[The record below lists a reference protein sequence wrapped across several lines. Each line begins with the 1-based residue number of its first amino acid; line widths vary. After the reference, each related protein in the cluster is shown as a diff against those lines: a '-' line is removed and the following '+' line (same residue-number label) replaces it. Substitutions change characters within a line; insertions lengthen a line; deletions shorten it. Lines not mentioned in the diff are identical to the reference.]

1 MHDRVARCDCATPDC
16 LVPIDGMAK
25 NTSIS
30 LGQHY
35 ERFIRQQVAGG
46 RYGTAS
52 EVVRAGLRLLEEDEA
67 KLAALRSSL
76 EEGERSGFV
85 ESYSLEAL
93 LEETAP
99 PATER
104 APRKKRAR

>member
-1 MHDRVARCDCATPDC
+1 
-16 LVPIDGMAK
+16 MAK

-30 LGQHY
+30 LGSHY
-35 ERFIRQQVAGG
+35 EIFIRELVAGG

-67 KLAALRSSL
+67 KLAALRASL

-85 ESYSLEAL
+85 EDYSLAGL

-99 PATER
+99 VAGR
-104 APRKKRAR
+104 ARRKKRAR